1 MIYIRLRGRA
11 GNQLFIYALARSLNL
26 KYQQPVT
33 ICTRIDDK
41 RDLKFK
47 SFNND
52 LLEFNISNDIVF
64 DNQFKFPWYANNDF
78 LLVKFFRKLMPS
90 LVFSILA
97 RFNVFLWLKE
107 SYKEINISTSK
118 DAYIDGFW
126 QSEKYFSDNISQII
140 HCDFLMKKGIRKEN
154 HHFLKEIEE
163 NESVCVTIRRG
174 DYLSNESIKRK
185 YYVCDEQYFKKA
197 MKIMKKIIPN
207 EKFVKQIT
215 EKTTDGKKSNNLC
228 EDQQDVD
235 RGVCHTGNNSQGNN
249 TEDIVDDCRAE
260 DGVAR
265 LSVQLANFLERFNG
279 NADRSSRENNAD
291 ENILEQFLL
300 RHQSEIAAVVKERHQ
315 TKAKNNWYDNAQAGD
330 NHRCLAGFF

>member
-90 LVFSILA
+90 LIFSILA

-207 EKFVKQIT
+207 AKFVFFSDDISWVK
-215 EKTTDGKKSNNLC
+215 NNI
-228 EDQQDVD
+228 EAPE
-235 RGVCHTGNNSQGNN
+235 GSIFETGNDTVAEKLYLMSKCKYFILSNSSFSWWAQELCVNSSKVVISPKYWYKDKRKC
-249 TEDIVDDCRAE
+249 DIYNE
-260 DGVAR
+260 GW
-265 LSVQLANFLERFNG
+265 
-279 NADRSSRENNAD
+279 
-291 ENILEQFLL
+291 ILL
-300 RHQSEIAAVVKERHQ
+300 
-315 TKAKNNWYDNAQAGD
+315 
-330 NHRCLAGFF
+330 